1 MFNTENWVDFETKAK
16 TFEPGCGIYAIE
28 TRRES
33 SLPLVVL
40 ARFKFQEKQFRQ
52 LDTNFLIPEEDI
64 FSIRELNVSSYCQ
77 LFVRKEVES
86 KKLTP
91 REWVIQSP
99 SERGALPAW
108 VFVSSAENDLPK
120 SGEDGRSHL
129 PSHPEDF
136 KAVYLL
142 LKEFPELEDEFI
154 KIIQHYPWWCPFYDK
169 WESLKNLWEKKDS
182 RFNGLLHETYCTG
195 LEILKALLRTGR

>member
-1 MFNTENWVDFETKAK
+1 MFNTENWVDFETKVK
-16 TFEPGCGIYAIE
+16 TFEPERGIYAID

-33 SLPLVVL
+33 GLPFVVL
-40 ARFKFQEKQFRQ
+40 ARFKEKEFRQ

-64 FSIRELNVSSYCQ
+64 CSIRKLNVFSSHCP
-77 LFVRKEVES
+77 LFVHKEVES

-99 SERGALPAW
+99 GERGALSAW
-108 VFVSSAENDLPK
+108 VFVWSAENDLPK
-120 SGEDGRSHL
+120 SGEDVGSHL

-142 LKEFPELEDEFI
+142 LKEFPELEDEFV
-154 KIIQHYPWWCPFYDK
+154 KIIQHYPWWCPFSDK

-182 RFNGLLHETYCTG
+182 RFKGLLHETYYTG